1 MWNIFIMK
9 DFGKIQFLHVA
20 QMQLFETEK
29 KKAQE
34 KRWEGNLTELIF
46 DKT

>member
-29 KKAQE
+29 KKSTG
-34 KRWEGNLTELIF
+34 KKMGRKFNRTYL
-46 DKT
+46 